1 MERAMNKNH
10 QNAAQQLHKF
20 LSGDADLSDAEIR
33 NSLKS
38 EGVDID
44 NFLARL
50 AKDAAIPAEL
60 HAVQQPSAAEKLR
73 VLANRAGS
81 GMKKLL
87 GESISPEFGGASP
100 VFGRSGKPKSKRA
113 RPNTKRKK

>member
-1 MERAMNKNH
+1 MNKNH

-20 LSGDADLSDAEIR
+20 LSGDSDLSDAEIR

-38 EGVDID
+38 EGVDVD

-60 HAVQQPSAAEKLR
+60 PAVKQPSASEKLR
-73 VLANRAGS
+73 ALANRAGN
-81 GMKKLL
+81 GVKKLL
-87 GESISPEFGGASP
+87 GDTTLPEFGGASA
-100 VFGRSGKPKSKRA
+100 VFGRSGKPKSKRT
-113 RPNTKRKK
+113 RQNTKRKK

>member
-1 MERAMNKNH
+1 MNKNH

-20 LSGDADLSDAEIR
+20 LSGDSDLSDVEIR

-38 EGVDID
+38 EGVDVE

-60 HAVQQPSAAEKLR
+60 PAVKQPSASERLR
-73 VLANRAGS
+73 ALANRAGS
-81 GMKKLL
+81 GVKKLL
-87 GESISPEFGGASP
+87 GDSASQDFGGTAP
-100 VFGRSGKPKSKRA
+100 AFGRSGKAKSKKTRQ
-113 RPNTKRKK
+113 NSKRKK

>member
-1 MERAMNKNH
+1 MEKAMHKNH

-20 LSGDADLSDAEIR
+20 LSGDSDLSDAEIR

-38 EGVDID
+38 EGVNVD

-50 AKDAAIPAEL
+50 ATDAAIPAEVPGVK
-60 HAVQQPSAAEKLR
+60 HPSASEKLR
-73 VLANRAGS
+73 ALANRAGS

-87 GESISPEFGGASP
+87 GESTSLDFGGAVP
-100 VFGRSGKPKSKRA
+100 AFGRSGKPKSKRP
-113 RPNTKRKK
+113 RQNTKRKK